1 MTHPIP
7 LMIQER
13 LDKIPM
19 LIAMQIDYR
28 FYDGNELLLACPLS
42 PNINDK
48 GSVFGGSIS
57 ALATI
62 CGWTMTSLE
71 ALKAGI
77 NCNVVIAEQ
86 TLQFLKPANSE
97 LLASCKCAA
106 PENFCHRLQAGRRV
120 RLDLNVSLSS
130 EGESI
135 AIFTG
140 GYVAIPPKELPKGT

>member
-1 MTHPIP
+1 MTHQIP
-7 LMIQER
+7 LTIQEK
-13 LDKIPM
+13 LSKIPL

-28 FYDGNELLLACPLS
+28 FYDGNELLLACPLL

-48 GSVFGGSIS
+48 GTIFGGSIS

-77 NCNVVIAEQ
+77 NCDVVIAEQ

-97 LLASCKCAA
+97 LLASCKCTA
-106 PENFCHRLQAGRRV
+106 PENFCRQLQAGRRM

-130 EGESI
+130 DKESI
-135 AIFTG
+135 AMFTG
-140 GYVAIPPKELPKGT
+140 RYVAIPTPRTV